1 MWMHSL
7 LNEMGD
13 LFTQDVEKAVRM
25 PSSPQ
30 SLLARLTFRNPR
42 SLKPGDLC
50 IRGDIALVDKDQ
62 VRQYL
67 SRLDMH
73 KKVRKKDP
81 GQSATL
87 QSLEGDGAA
96 EFGNCFQ
103 AHEGSDSCQE

>member
-1 MWMHSL
+1 MHSL

-42 SLKPGDLC
+42 SLKAGDLC

-96 EFGNCFQ
+96 KFGNCFQ